1 MKHMKRLLIL
11 ALLFGMACSSPEK
24 SEKNFVTVTILP
36 QKYFV
41 ERIAGD
47 LLQVQVLVPP
57 GAGPETYSLV
67 PSQMKELSGSLA
79 WLRIGKIGFEDA
91 WSEKIVQANPDLKVF
106 DTSQRADWI
115 AEEIV
120 QHGDHVHA
128 HGVDPHIW
136 MSPAEVQN
144 IVTLTYQA
152 LVSLFPDQEDLFK
165 QNYEDFRIE
174 IELLDN
180 ELLSLFEGLENRE
193 FLIFHPAL
201 SYLARDYD
209 LEQISLEVDGKEP
222 SPKYMSELVRHAR
235 EMGIRV
241 VLIQKEFDKE
251 NAQQLAKELEG
262 EVVQIDPL
270 AENWIEGLRD
280 IANKIVEGSK

>member
-1 MKHMKRLLIL
+1 MKRLLLL
-11 ALLFGMACSSPEK
+11 ALLFGMACSS
-24 SEKNFVTVTILP
+24 SKNEESDFITVTILP

-41 ERIAGD
+41 EKIAGD
-47 LLQVQVLVPP
+47 LLRVQVLVPP
-57 GAGPETYSLV
+57 GVGPETYSMV

-91 WSEKIVQANPDLKVF
+91 WSEKIAQANPDLKVF
-106 DTSQRADWI
+106 DTSQQADWI
-115 AEEIV
+115 ADEIV

-136 MSPAEVQN
+136 MSPAEVQK
-144 IVTLTYQA
+144 IADLTYQA
-152 LVSLFPDQEDLFK
+152 LASLFPDKAELFK
-165 QNYEDFRIE
+165 QNYEAFRTE

-180 ELLSLFEGLENRE
+180 ELLSQFEGLENRE

-241 VLIQKEFDKE
+241 VFIQKEFDKE

-262 EVVQIDPL
+262 DVVQIDPL
-270 AENWIEGLRD
+270 AENWAEGLRD
-280 IANKIVEGSK
+280 IANKIVAASK

>member
-1 MKHMKRLLIL
+1 MKRLLL
-11 ALLFGMACSSPEK
+11 LVLLFGMACNSPKDNEK
-24 SEKNFVTVTILP
+24 HLITVTILP

-41 ERIAGD
+41 EKIAGD
-47 LLQVQVLVPP
+47 LLEVQVLVPP
-57 GAGPETYSLV
+57 GAGPETYSLA

-106 DTSQRADWI
+106 DTSEQADWI
-115 AEEIV
+115 ADEIV
-120 QHGDHVHA
+120 PHGDHVHA

-136 MSPAEVQN
+136 MSPAEVQK
-144 IVTLTYQA
+144 IVTLTYEA
-152 LVSLFPDQEDLFK
+152 LVSLFPDKAELFK
-165 QNYEDFRIE
+165 QSYDAFNAE
-174 IELLDN
+174 IEQLDN
-180 ELLSLFEGLENRE
+180 ELLSEFEALENRE

-209 LEQISLEVDGKEP
+209 LEQISIEVDGKEP
-222 SPKYMSELVRHAR
+222 SPKYMSELVKHAR
-235 EMGIRV
+235 EVGIRV

-251 NAQQLAKELEG
+251 NAQQLANELEG

-270 AENWIEGLRD
+270 AENWTEGLRE
-280 IANKIVEGSK
+280 IANKIVEASK

>member
-1 MKHMKRLLIL
+1 MKRLLLL
-11 ALLFGMACSSPEK
+11 ALLFGMACSSP
-24 SEKNFVTVTILP
+24 KNDEQDLITVTILP
-36 QKYFV
+36 QKYIV
-41 ERIAGD
+41 EKIAGD
-47 LLQVQVLVPP
+47 LLRVQVLVPP

-79 WLRIGKIGFEDA
+79 WLRIGKVGFEDA
-91 WSEKIVQANPDLKVF
+91 WSEKIIQANPDLKVF
-106 DTSQRADWI
+106 DTSQQADWI
-115 AEEIV
+115 ADEIV

-136 MSPAEVQN
+136 MSPAEVQK
-144 IVTLTYQA
+144 IATLTYQA
-152 LVSLFPDQEDLFK
+152 LASLFPDKVELFE
-165 QNYEDFRIE
+165 QNYHTFLSE
-174 IELLDN
+174 IDLLDQELLN
-180 ELLSLFEGLENRE
+180 QFEGLENRE

-222 SPKYMSELVRHAR
+222 SPKYMSELVKHAR
-235 EMGIRV
+235 EAGIRV

-251 NAQQLAKELEG
+251 NAQQLAKELQG

-270 AENWIEGLRD
+270 AENWAEGLRD
-280 IANKIVEGSK
+280 IANKIVEASK

>member
-1 MKHMKRLLIL
+1 MKRLLLL
-11 ALLFGMACSSPEK
+11 ALLFGMACSSPKENEK
-24 SEKNFVTVTILP
+24 DLITVTILP

-41 ERIAGD
+41 EKLAGD
-47 LLQVQVLVPP
+47 LLKVQVLVPP

-67 PSQMKELSGSLA
+67 PSQMKELSGSLG

-91 WSEKIVQANPDLKVF
+91 WHEKIVQANPHLKVF
-106 DTSQRADWI
+106 DTSQQADWI
-115 AEEIV
+115 ADEIV
-120 QHGDHVHA
+120 PHGDHVHA

-136 MSPAEVQN
+136 TSPAEVQK

-152 LVSLFPDQEDLFK
+152 LVSLFPDKTEVFK
-165 QNYEDFRIE
+165 QNYEVFQTE

-180 ELLSLFEGLENRE
+180 ELLSQFEGLENRE

-222 SPKYMSELVRHAR
+222 SPKYMSELIKHAR
-235 EMGIRV
+235 EVGIRI

-251 NAQQLAKELEG
+251 NALQLAKELQG

-270 AENWIEGLRD
+270 AENWDEGLRE
-280 IANKIVEGSK
+280 IANKIVEASK